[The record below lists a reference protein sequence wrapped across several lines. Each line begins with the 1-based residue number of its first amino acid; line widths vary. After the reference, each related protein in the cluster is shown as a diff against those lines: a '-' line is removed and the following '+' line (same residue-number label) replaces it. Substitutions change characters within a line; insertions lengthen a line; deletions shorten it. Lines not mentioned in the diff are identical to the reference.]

1 MTSATKNSAQ
11 ELAVSPRIEPSELLA
26 VLADRYPGDV
36 RLVDLVRLV
45 DDDSTDDD
53 TTAILIL
60 ASANGYDVLAINGDP
75 LPLLQNRW
83 PALRAVA
90 VQSSAVQSS
99 AHLPGESA
107 RSNDL
112 PGFLSLG
119 DGGTTTWRRLQLAVA
134 VDGDRIVDI
143 STQAGSLT
151 CGLAQ
156 LARHHTY
163 LQLPVLAEGLNEQS
177 PNTCAL
183 ATVLG
188 IEALAQIDPPE
199 AIQHARVF
207 MAELERVHAHCGWL
221 VLQAAA
227 CADEAL
233 VNEARHARERLA
245 QLFVDVCGRRR
256 PTGIYLPG
264 RILIDRDPAEA
275 ALTAVT
281 KHLTHLIQTAR
292 QSLSG
297 RRGWRRRLTGVG
309 AVEPGDVVERML
321 SGPLAR
327 ASGVA
332 IDVRRHTPYLT
343 YDQFDFDLSVR
354 TEGDV
359 VDRCEV
365 RLDEMAQ
372 SLLLAQRALAASQGP
387 LQIDDLRIA
396 PPETPA
402 STAQM
407 IHHFEM
413 WMEGHGLQPKPG
425 AEAFV
430 AVEAPEGELGILL
443 QSDGSGKPSK
453 IHWRSPS
460 HYHYQLLPRL
470 LMGQCFDD
478 AFDLLAS
485 INLNAAEM
493 DQ

>member
-1 MTSATKNSAQ
+1 M
-11 ELAVSPRIEPSELLA
+11 SPRIEPSELLA
-26 VLADRYPGDV
+26 VLADRYTGDV

-83 PALRAVA
+83 PALRAVAVQSSAVQSSA

-256 PTGIYLPG
+256 PTGIHLPG

-402 STAQM
+402 STELSATA
-407 IHHFEM
+407 ENA
-413 WMEGHGLQPKPG
+413 GL
-425 AEAFV
+425 V
-430 AVEAPEGELGILL
+430 A
-443 QSDGSGKPSK
+443 
-453 IHWRSPS
+453 
-460 HYHYQLLPRL
+460 
-470 LMGQCFDD
+470 
-478 AFDLLAS
+478 
-485 INLNAAEM
+485 AAVSAV
-493 DQ
+493 

>member
-1 MTSATKNSAQ
+1 MTPVAEDSAE
-11 ELAVSPRIEPSELLA
+11 ELAQSQRIESSQLPA
-26 VLADRYPGDV
+26 VLAARYPGEV
-36 RLVDLVRLV
+36 RLVDLVHPV
-45 DDDSTDDD
+45 DDDS
-53 TTAILIL
+53 AILIL
-60 ASANGYDVLAINGDP
+60 ASDRGYDLLAINGDP
-75 LPLLQNRW
+75 RPLLQNRW
-83 PALRAVA
+83 PSVQPVA
-90 VQSSAVQSS
+90 AQSS
-99 AHLPGESA
+99 AHLPGEPT
-107 RSNDL
+107 RFDDL

-119 DGGTTTWRRLQLAVA
+119 DGGTTTRRRLQLAVV

-143 STQAGSLT
+143 ATRAGLLT

-207 MAELERVHAHCGWL
+207 MAELERVQAHCGWL
-221 VLQAAA
+221 VLQASA

-256 PTGIYLPG
+256 PTGIHLPG
-264 RILIDRDPAEA
+264 RILIDRDPAES
-275 ALTAVT
+275 ALTEVT
-281 KHLTHLIQTAR
+281 NHLTCLIRTAR
-292 QSLSG
+292 QSLAG
-297 RRGWRRRLTGVG
+297 RGGWRRRLTGVG
-309 AVEPGDVVERML
+309 VVGAEEVVERML
-321 SGPLAR
+321 SGPMAR

-343 YDQFDFDLSVR
+343 YNQLDFDLAVR
-354 TEGDV
+354 TGGDV

-372 SLLLAQRALAASQGP
+372 SLLLAQRALASSQGP

-396 PPETPA
+396 PPESPA

-430 AVEAPEGELGILL
+430 AVEAPEGEFGILL
-443 QSDGSGKPSK
+443 QSDGSSKPS
-453 IHWRSPS
+453 IVHWRSPS

-470 LMGQCFDD
+470 LMGQYLDD

-485 INLNAAEM
+485 VNLNAAEM